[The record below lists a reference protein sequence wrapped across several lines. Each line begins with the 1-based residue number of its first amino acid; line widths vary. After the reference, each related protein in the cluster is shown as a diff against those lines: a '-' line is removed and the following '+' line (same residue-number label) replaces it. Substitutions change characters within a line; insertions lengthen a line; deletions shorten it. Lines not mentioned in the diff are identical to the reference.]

1 MSGSQRGKLI
11 ATPTIAATELAQ
23 KPKSTKSPST
33 LRRMVAQSET
43 ALAKATA
50 ELEKITAQMSAAGN
64 DHVKLA
70 KISEE
75 LAKAQAKVN
84 SAEETWLALAAEAE

>member
-1 MSGSQRGKLI
+1 
-11 ATPTIAATELAQ
+11 
-23 KPKSTKSPST
+23 
-33 LRRMVAQSET
+33 
-43 ALAKATA
+43 
-50 ELEKITAQMSAAGN
+50 MSAAGS

-75 LAKAQAKVN
+75 LTKAQAKVN